1 MRKKIMLLMCMAA
14 LLVTFFSLSVVSA
27 NPGSPDVT
35 VVAAKVDNGTALEL
49 GLRIASKNDSFQSTG
64 VVLQYDASALTPCG
78 WADEVTDA
86 LLEKASVNPAELE
99 AGKNIWDYAV
109 PLPTKGK
116 DIISGKTAFT
126 VIDTST
132 TPHTGYLYL
141 NVEAPAPAYGI
152 EQKKPGDMELTDLVE
167 FTDPTPANFGYKTN
181 HGLIDSPDG
190 QAVDQVIT
198 VRFALPTEPEQPVD
212 PTPDPEEPTP
222 EPNPDENE
230 PSGQADETGDGTGEG
245 GGTTEPEPTDP
256 TEPDPDNP
264 ENPDDP
270 PAEQPDD
277 FMATYGIAV
286 SAATVVDESPAG
298 HSGVYY
304 RTTDTLPEE
313 ISNWHFLSVKNGV
326 SVNQGGGS
334 STEGIIAVTAFDW
347 DGTMLGSFIFAGDPN
362 PEKQR
367 ANAQKALDGFMAKEN
382 IAQVLTSHAGYDF
395 LAWVKNEDDVPSS
408 YGWRTRPDA
417 KTVLSELE
425 LADSDRVDFG
435 TLTESTT
442 VKAGYITN
450 DSIELGADAPDLNAQ
465 VAARNY
471 QAKIVGYNR
480 FGTTDNFSITVEV
493 KRGNVPRVTNG
504 YLWVRTHIGDVDS
517 YSRYALK
524 GADEETVQ
532 VALYAKGARSG
543 SNFNLSGVSLV
554 EWTVIDDYG
563 YSNWVNAG
571 TAGERANR
579 PDCQSTA
586 SGAVRD
592 VGTSKNQAVWDKS
605 SYPSKGIIG
614 SIYDQLVAMDTTGEA
629 MSVTAAHL
637 RSVGIVPS
645 VTNNNNLRNNML
657 ANWVAK
663 GRPVLTGDSWDL
675 LEEIGSKAP

>member
-27 NPGSPDVT
+27 NPESPDVT

-86 LLEKASVNPAELE
+86 LLEKARVNPAEIE

-326 SVNQGGGS
+326 SVNTGS
-334 STEGIIAVTAFDW
+334 SGPASPDDFAAVVFYDW
-347 DGTMLGSFIFAGDPN
+347 DGSTMIGAIIMNRALTLDQVQKSIQDFVKDHEDVFTTKKGYTFENVWLDYNSNIPTRYGRYIAPGVTTLIPESDIDEKDHADFTRLANGETMVVKAAYRGTVDAG
-362 PEKQR
+362 
-367 ANAQKALDGFMAKEN
+367 
-382 IAQVLTSHAGYDF
+382 LTS
-395 LAWVKNEDDVPSS
+395 
-408 YGWRTRPDA
+408 
-417 KTVLSELE
+417 
-425 LADSDRVDFG
+425 
-435 TLTESTT
+435 ST
-442 VKAGYITN
+442 
-450 DSIELGADAPDLNAQ
+450 GA
-465 VAARNY
+465 AA
-471 QAKIVGYNR
+471 NR
-480 FGTTDNFSITVEV
+480 Y
-493 KRGNVPRVTNG
+493 RVTA
-504 YLWVRTHIGDVDS
+504 DS
-517 YSRYALK
+517 YSRLGMSEIYSVTFKIERLTTSNVPVPRAAAPVLRIQTISDSGEEGYIMVQLPCNDLEYGTVTVPGTVATVRGYVVDNYEFENWVGAATRSGTATVNRDGEKGYMHQGILGYINIELSKGDSGNILDTDLVSVGVDLK
-524 GADEETVQ
+524 GLD
-532 VALYAKGARSG
+532 
-543 SNFNLSGVSLV
+543 
-554 EWTVIDDYG
+554 IDR
-563 YSNWVNAG
+563 V
-571 TAGERANR
+571 
-579 PDCQSTA
+579 
-586 SGAVRD
+586 
-592 VGTSKNQAVWDKS
+592 KN
-605 SYPSKGIIG
+605 I
-614 SIYDQLVAMDTTGEA
+614 LVAKRAE
-629 MSVTAAHL
+629 L
-637 RSVGIVPS
+637 
-645 VTNNNNLRNNML
+645 
-657 ANWVAK
+657 
-663 GRPVLTGDSWDL
+663 GRDLTVS
-675 LEEIGSKAP
+675 EMQTEIDKNI